1 MHVNNL
7 FDCVRAKNLATGN
20 YLLDGGAPVVNID
33 NARELRTVPRL
44 HYIRVHA
51 ELFLCV

>member
-1 MHVNNL
+1 MHVNIL
-7 FDCVRAKNLATGN
+7 FDCVRTEKLATGN
-20 YLLDGGAPVVNID
+20 YLLDGGAPAVNID
-33 NARELRTVPRL
+33 TARELRTVPRL